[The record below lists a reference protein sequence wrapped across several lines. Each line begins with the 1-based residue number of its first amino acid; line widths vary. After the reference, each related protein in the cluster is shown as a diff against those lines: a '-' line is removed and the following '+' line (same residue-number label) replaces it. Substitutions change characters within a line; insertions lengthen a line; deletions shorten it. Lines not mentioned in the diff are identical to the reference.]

1 MKLILAS
8 DNPGKLKEMRELL
21 GNADVE
27 LLSQRDAGCDFSVEE
42 TGETFEEN
50 AYLKAAAITAAT
62 GEAAVA
68 DDSGLM
74 VRALSGTP
82 GVHSARF
89 TGSHEDSDEA
99 RNAYLLQKL
108 EGETD
113 RRAKFVSCICCTFPD
128 GTVLRTRGE
137 CTGSIALSPRGEH
150 GFGYDPL
157 FLSDDYPG
165 RTMGELTAAEKNA
178 VSHRSRAIAEFVTA
192 LARRKGETGC

>member
-8 DNPGKLKEMRELL
+8 NNPGKLKEMRELL

-74 VRALSGTP
+74 VRALSGAP
-82 GVHSARF
+82 GAHSARF

-128 GTVLRTRGE
+128 GTALRTRGE

-192 LARRKGETGC
+192 LAHRKGETGC